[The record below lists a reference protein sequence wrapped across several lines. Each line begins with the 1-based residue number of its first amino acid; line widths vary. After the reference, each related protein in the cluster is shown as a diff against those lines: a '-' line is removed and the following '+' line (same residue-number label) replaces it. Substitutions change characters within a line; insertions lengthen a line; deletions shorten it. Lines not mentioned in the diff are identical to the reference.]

1 MRILVVD
8 DDIGTVNALRAHL
21 ASSGYQVVTAKDAY
35 QALSV
40 IEASTQGA
48 EPIDLMVTDFKMPG
62 MTGLELI
69 QSARKADPSLPAIL
83 MTAYGDDSL
92 RRRATGEGC
101 CRYLD
106 KPFSPERLLSEIKG
120 LEGSP

>member
-21 ASSGYQVVTAKDAY
+21 ASSGHQVVTAKDGY
-35 QALSV
+35 QALRV

-69 QSARKADPSLPAIL
+69 RAVRKVAQALPAIL

-92 RRRATGEGC
+92 HRQATGEGRC
-101 CRYLD
+101 GYLD
-106 KPFSPERLLSEIKG
+106 KPFSPERLLSEIRG